1 METHLKSHNVET
13 FNCKTCEK
21 TFHLKWRL
29 EKHEASHKLVNIRFC
44 HYYNNGKFCP
54 YEPVGCMFQ
63 HAESKLC
70 RYNEHCKNKLC
81 QFRHN
86 QNETTEEVENGAAE
100 NDIEQANVSV
110 DDFEELYC
118 ESCGKFF
125 VNKSELTKHQ
135 ESRVCRIEC
144 EPCGIDFE
152 EDYEL
157 KSHVQKHCTKC
168 GEEFS
173 PKVVLEAHKTTCKG

>member
-1 METHLKSHNVET
+1 MQS
-13 FNCKTCEK
+13 
-21 TFHLKWRL
+21 
-29 EKHEASHKLVNIRFC
+29 
-44 HYYNNGKFCP
+44 
-54 YEPVGCMFQ
+54 
-63 HAESKLC
+63 
-70 RYNEHCKNKLC
+70 KLC

-100 NDIEQANVSV
+100 NDIEQGNV
-110 DDFEELYC
+110 DDFEELDC

-152 EDYEL
+152 EHYEL

-173 PKVVLEAHKTTCKG
+173 PKAVLEAHKTTCKG